1 MQSRYLVVC
10 LVKRKKAERK
20 RECFFIS
27 RAGWLIKCQYISWII
42 DQLENNFEQIEKF
55 YAILFCT
62 CFRKIQISGG
72 QIEKK
77 YSLHCFSARTSNI
90 KIFFSLK
97 LHKLVHAS
105 LHWEI
110 CKHSHIFPPPSSS
123 CQLWWLS
130 TAAKR
135 SLCQEMCKRI
145 SQECSCSIVAIS
157 LGSVPTKYLY
167 GFESS
172 NGRPLDAYP
181 NHLYKIE
188 KLSKQWNFSMTFVLC
203 FKLKK
208 LL

>member
-42 DQLENNFEQIEKF
+42 DQFNE
-55 YAILFCT
+55 
-62 CFRKIQISGG
+62 FRANWKVLCNTLLHVLQKNSNLWRSNWK
-72 QIEKK
+72 KK